1 MIILKLLIILLFV
14 YLSSKSLGI
23 FIGKKTSL
31 SYEISLGIGYMLNI
45 AIFLICSFIP
55 MYFRLSTNFLMIS
68 GTIYS
73 IVCFSSIYFAI
84 KEKKLFQF
92 SKKELLALVIA
103 LAFTILFGIFV
114 DFGYADM
121 YDSYFYSILSNS
133 ASRVDKL
140 SLINPYNGISDLQ
153 NYYKYISFYLESSYF
168 ANVLNIT
175 PAYLVLI
182 WPFTFMAY
190 YFMAITAFGI
200 ARISQKNYINNI
212 VSVFILTMFTSF
224 FRAPFNYL
232 YTVNILLPI
241 YMFYFA
247 FRTFRETKFIWI
259 YYIIFIAA
267 TACSSAVL
275 YTSAALVLALFVS
288 SFLKRDYDK
297 LNTCF
302 LIAIPTYMLGMLYML
317 EGKRT
322 ISSVIVA
329 ALILVFIWYVIRFKL
344 IKRFARD
351 VALFMLVLI
360 PITFVVTPH
369 DKALSNFSDAF
380 VQQGVVDD
388 KKATTTDN
396 VCILD
401 NKVVTENID
410 YKVDNNVFGTSMNYI
425 YKEPHTLLN
434 TSMILITH
442 SIFMYGGLLFFLIYG
457 FFVKSKEH
465 VYKMFIIYILFFFN
479 PCVSK
484 GLSIL
489 TMNLN
494 SRIYLFFNTFYAI
507 YGIVWFFEWLEELN
521 ITFINKCIK
530 YLYIPYAILLAIS
543 VYSYV
548 SLLKAPDFNVYDPLY
563 KVPKNIVESSEEISE
578 LVAKQDSEGR
588 KPVVLYT
595 IDSLALTMIDK
606 NPNNKYKLI
615 DSKDYKTYYFDTDV
629 MTNKM
634 LINLYFQT
642 NGEYDFDYV
651 EEHILDGNYEKK
663 YCGINNLLKEYNVS
677 YIVTSSK
684 YRESY
689 DKIKNEYDIVYDKN
703 DILVFQRSS

>member
-1 MIILKLLIILLFV
+1 
-14 YLSSKSLGI
+14 
-23 FIGKKTSL
+23 
-31 SYEISLGIGYMLNI
+31 
-45 AIFLICSFIP
+45 
-55 MYFRLSTNFLMIS
+55 
-68 GTIYS
+68 
-73 IVCFSSIYFAI
+73 
-84 KEKKLFQF
+84 
-92 SKKELLALVIA
+92 
-103 LAFTILFGIFV
+103 
-114 DFGYADM
+114 
-121 YDSYFYSILSNS
+121 
-133 ASRVDKL
+133 
-140 SLINPYNGISDLQ
+140 
-153 NYYKYISFYLESSYF
+153 
-168 ANVLNIT
+168 
-175 PAYLVLI
+175 
-182 WPFTFMAY
+182 
-190 YFMAITAFGI
+190 
-200 ARISQKNYINNI
+200 
-212 VSVFILTMFTSF
+212 
-224 FRAPFNYL
+224 
-232 YTVNILLPI
+232 
-241 YMFYFA
+241 
-247 FRTFRETKFIWI
+247 
-259 YYIIFIAA
+259 
-267 TACSSAVL
+267 
-275 YTSAALVLALFVS
+275 
-288 SFLKRDYDK
+288 
-297 LNTCF
+297 
-302 LIAIPTYMLGMLYML
+302 ML

-329 ALILVFIWYVIRFKL
+329 VLILVFIWYVIRFKL

-369 DKALSNFSDAF
+369 DKALSKFSDAF

-457 FFVKSKEH
+457 FFVKRKEH

-479 PCVSK
+479 PFVSK

-489 TMNLN
+489 TMDLN

-629 MTNKM
+629 ITNKM

-663 YCGINNLLKEYNVS
+663 YCGINTLLKEYNVS